1 MVKVRVLDDIQDTW
15 KKPAQDEG
23 TEKLKGNLEMPCHV
37 GLGRGV
43 QEDAL

>member
-15 KKPAQDEG
+15 KKPQDEG
-23 TEKLKGNLEMPCHV
+23 TEKLKESLEMPCHI